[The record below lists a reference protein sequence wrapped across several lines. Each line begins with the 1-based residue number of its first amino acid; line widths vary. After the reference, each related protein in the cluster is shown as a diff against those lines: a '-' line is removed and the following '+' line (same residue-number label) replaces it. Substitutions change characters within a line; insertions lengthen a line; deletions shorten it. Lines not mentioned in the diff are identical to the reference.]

1 MHDLTAAVASW
12 DSFAAGTLPA
22 ITDFVRELDAVPPP
36 LACGWAVLPEFG
48 PMTELR
54 LRPDAG
60 DFARRSGIGA
70 GDRLFVHIGSLVYRD
85 ALVIA
90 SRANEAGEVRHFAAR
105 LLDLETEQ
113 RGPLLAVA
121 GRSPS
126 LVLTAR
132 GSFRIE
138 CVIFNRPDVLC

>member
-90 SRANEAGEVRHFAAR
+90 SRANEAGGVPPFAAR
-105 LLDLETEQ
+105 PPDREADQ

-121 GRSPS
+121 GRFPS
-126 LVLTAR
+126 LLLPAR
-132 GSFRIE
+132 ASVRIAFG
-138 CVIFNRPDVLC
+138 IFTRQH